1 MRNESNKKSFLLA
14 GVIELQGRVVVNA
27 NNVNGRNSCPCTCCQ
42 SGCNKGPDQPA
53 NPVSNPVLSG
63 NGAAVIPAESAP
75 LPPQQQRLQNLT
87 QQQQINSQPNH
98 QSEAPTNNAQV
109 IAQNDPP
116 KYHQVN
122 PEIDSRETTEDPGSP
137 SVQVSSPTSSASKSP
152 DIPDIP
158 APELP
163 PLFLSLEP
171 KSTQTSP
178 TKSTQ
183 TSPTKPPS
191 TSPTKPKPKP
201 TSNSSTQTLNNF
213 AVTLISAANLPPL
226 SLTQEV
232 PDVAL

>member
-1 MRNESNKKSFLLA
+1 MRNESNNKSCFLLA

-63 NGAAVIPAESAP
+63 NGAAAIPAESAP

-178 TKSTQ
+178 TK
-183 TSPTKPPS
+183 PPS
-191 TSPTKPKPKP
+191 TSPTKPKP